1 MDVGDFYEGLQP
13 QEYVEHDD
21 TLGPA
26 INISDEEAICNL
38 EHQIFLISRKYFS
51 AYLVHLSR
59 LAGCECREGGGG
71 TSGERV
77 PSH

>member
-26 INISDEEAICNL
+26 IITSDEEAICCL
-38 EHQIFLISRKYFS
+38 QHQIFLVSRKYLS
-51 AYLVHLSR
+51 AHLVLLSR

>member
-26 INISDEEAICNL
+26 IITSDEEAICYL
-38 EHQIFLISRKYFS
+38 QHQIFLVSRKYFS
-51 AYLVHLSR
+51 THLVHLSR

>member
-26 INISDEEAICNL
+26 INIISDEEAPN
-38 EHQIFLISRKYFS
+38 IFNF
-51 AYLVHLSR
+51 
-59 LAGCECREGGGG
+59 
-71 TSGERV
+71 T
-77 PSH
+77 

>member
-26 INISDEEAICNL
+26 IITSDEEAKYLLFAAPN
-38 EHQIFLISRKYFS
+38 IFSF
-51 AYLVHLSR
+51 
-59 LAGCECREGGGG
+59 
-71 TSGERV
+71 T
-77 PSH
+77 

>member
-26 INISDEEAICNL
+26 INISDEEAICYL
-38 EHQIFLISRKYFS
+38 QHQIFLDVAPNIFTSSRVG
-51 AYLVHLSR
+51 ALDNIALSFVVNTG
-59 LAGCECREGGGG
+59 L
-71 TSGERV
+71 T
-77 PSH
+77 P

>member
-26 INISDEEAICNL
+26 IITSDEEAICYL
-38 EHQIFLISRKYFS
+38 QHQIFLVSRKYFC
-51 AYLVHLSR
+51 AHLVHLSR

>member
-26 INISDEEAICNL
+26 INISDEEAICYL
-38 EHQIFLISRKYFS
+38 QHQIFLILR
-51 AYLVHLSR
+51 
-59 LAGCECREGGGG
+59 
-71 TSGERV
+71 T
-77 PSH
+77 